1 MWLTRLS
8 GHELMRRFL
17 QHVLPKGLHKVRY
30 YGLWHPTRRD
40 HAARAR
46 LLLMLQRPTDPCPDA
61 PSSETTGDT
70 ADRTGDRPSDERRVC
85 PCCKEGHLTHMRRL
99 YPKQAS
105 GP

>member
-1 MWLTRLS
+1 MRLT
-8 GHELMRRFL
+8 GDKFMRRFL

-30 YGLWHPTRRD
+30 YGLWHSSRRE

-46 LLLMLQRPTDPCPDA
+46 LLLHQLTPRA
-61 PSSETTGDT
+61 ELEARSSEALGDI
-70 ADRTGDRPSDERRVC
+70 ADQSGDRAPGDERRVC
-85 PCCKEGHLTHMRRL
+85 PCCKIDHLTHIGRL